1 MRKRYAV
8 SVFLLLLAC
17 GGLPA
22 AVLIDESF
30 RTLEALE
37 NICEERTVI
46 MPGESGLILGGP
58 GSKGEKAG
66 IRLASPAP
74 FAGFTLKLGNFHWSH
89 NAPQG
94 GHPTEILLLN
104 SLKQGYVV
112 ALRSGELTFFRQDA
126 PGAED

>member
-1 MRKRYAV
+1 MRIVCKYRAIKVRSFGNSY
-8 SVFLLLLAC
+8 
-17 GGLPA
+17 P
-22 AVLIDESF
+22 VLS
-30 RTLEALE
+30 RKA
-37 NICEERTVI
+37 
-46 MPGESGLILGGP
+46 

>member
-22 AVLIDESF
+22 AALIDESF

-37 NICEERTVI
+37 NICEERTVV

-66 IRLASPAP
+66 HPAC
-74 FAGFTLKLGNFHWSH
+74 
-89 NAPQG
+89 
-94 GHPTEILLLN
+94 E
-104 SLKQGYVV
+104 
-112 ALRSGELTFFRQDA
+112 
-126 PGAED
+126 PGAVRRFHAEAR